1 MDVVFW
7 IGAVVVLLAVL
18 AYAAIAVVLLQAK
31 YRMTHVPASRIA
43 ATAATGIVDLRYR
56 GR

>member
-7 IGAVVVLLAVL
+7 IGAAALLLAVL
-18 AYAAIAVVLLQAK
+18 AYAAIAAVLLQAK

-43 ATAATGIVDLRYR
+43 VTAATGIVDLRYR
-56 GR
+56 TR